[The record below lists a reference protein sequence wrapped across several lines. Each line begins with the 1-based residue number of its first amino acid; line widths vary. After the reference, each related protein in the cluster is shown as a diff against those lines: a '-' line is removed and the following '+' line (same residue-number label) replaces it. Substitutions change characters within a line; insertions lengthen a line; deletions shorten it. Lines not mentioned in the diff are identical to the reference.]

1 MFCFVKI
8 PEVNEEELMAGET
21 EDTGESVRRASIFS
35 PHLLLGAFTQFMY
48 TGAQVALAS
57 LFIFYATE
65 VGHFTDAYS
74 SRLLSYGQLCF
85 TVGRFLGAA
94 LMKVVRADYLMAAF
108 AIGAVITNIFIIAMK
123 TTATPYALLVLM
135 FFESIMFP
143 TIFSLGTKHLG
154 RNHKRGS
161 ALSKLNP
168 KKKTSQHFIQTY
180 YFFP

>member
-1 MFCFVKI
+1 
-8 PEVNEEELMAGET
+8 
-21 EDTGESVRRASIFS
+21 
-35 PHLLLGAFTQFMY
+35 
-48 TGAQVALAS
+48 
-57 LFIFYATE
+57 
-65 VGHFTDAYS
+65 
-74 SRLLSYGQLCF
+74 
-85 TVGRFLGAA
+85 
-94 LMKVVRADYLMAAF
+94 MKVVRADYLMAAF